1 LKMKRNKWIL
11 VMKNNHYHRFNGQ
24 NAIIAIMALEN
35 NQENSVIFNATSIE
49 NVLFT
54 NMKYCY
60 QYISYIIKD

>member
-1 LKMKRNKWIL
+1 
-11 VMKNNHYHRFNGQ
+11 MKNNHYHRFNGQ